1 MVRKQASLKHWGP
14 CRVPL
19 VALAMGGRRPPEKP
33 EEETEEETEEEETE
47 EARLGKKDVGMV
59 EEAVHDRAPRR

>member
-1 MVRKQASLKHWGP
+1 
-14 CRVPL
+14 
-19 VALAMGGRRPPEKP
+19 MGGRRPPEKP
-33 EEETEEETEEEETE
+33 EEETEEEEEE

>member
-1 MVRKQASLKHWGP
+1 
-14 CRVPL
+14 
-19 VALAMGGRRPPEKP
+19 MGGRRPPEKP
-33 EEETEEETEEEETE
+33 EEETEEETEEEEE